1 MAIHAGE
8 PMAGEPTKDPGAY
21 SNVEYVFEPH
31 STALP
36 DIRSYVAA
44 LWERRPFMME
54 LARSDL
60 RSTRTSTSLGS
71 IWSVLDPLFQGG
83 IYFFLYTV
91 IRGGGSGG
99 ANRTFLPVLIAGFF
113 LFSLS
118 LSALGDA
125 GQSIKRSK
133 GLMLNSTFPRA
144 MLPVTSVYKSLLKFI
159 PMFCVLVVLFP
170 LVGGKIGPGIF
181 LLPILFVIQIFID
194 IGIAL
199 CVATLVTLIP
209 DGTNAMNYVNRVL
222 FFATPVVYPVT
233 LLPAS
238 AKAIIG
244 WQPLFAL
251 FASYQAV
258 FRGGTPS
265 FFLILQAALWAV
277 GLVTVGGNLFLR
289 HEREFALHL

>member
-1 MAIHAGE
+1 MAIRQGE
-8 PMAGEPTKDPGAY
+8 PKQEPGAY
-21 SNVEYVFEPH
+21 SNIEYVFEPH
-31 STALP
+31 MTALP
-36 DIRSYVAA
+36 DIRSYLGA
-44 LWERRPFMME
+44 LWERRPFMVE

-99 ANRTFLPVLIAGFF
+99 QNKTFLPVLIADFF

-125 GQSIKRSK
+125 GQSIKRAK

-144 MLPVTSVYKSLLKFI
+144 MLPVTSVYRSLLKFI
-159 PMFCVLVVLFP
+159 PMFFVLLVLFP
-170 LVGGKIGPGIF
+170 LVGGKVGSGVF

-199 CVATLVTLIP
+199 CVSTLVTLIP
-209 DGTNAMNYVNRVL
+209 DGTNFMNYVNRVL
-222 FFATPVVYPVT
+222 FFATPVLYPAT
-233 LLPAS
+233 LLPS
-238 AKAIIG
+238 GAKALIS

-251 FASYQAV
+251 FSSYQAI
-258 FRGGTPS
+258 FSGGTPS
-265 FFLILQAALWAV
+265 LFLVLQSAVWAV
-277 GLVTVGGNLFLR
+277 VLVVVGGNVFLR